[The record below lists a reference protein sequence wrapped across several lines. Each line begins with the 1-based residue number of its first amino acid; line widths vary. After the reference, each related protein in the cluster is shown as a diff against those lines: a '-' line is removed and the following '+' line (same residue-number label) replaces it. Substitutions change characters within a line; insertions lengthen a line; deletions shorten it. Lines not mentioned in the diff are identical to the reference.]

1 MQLTVNELE
10 QAEASKHQ
18 QSHYELQSLFSNM
31 GPYLYL
37 ETGIEPMLRI
47 IEEICYESEMELKG
61 ADLQIQSLF
70 VQLLVH
76 MMRILSPSLPLC
88 STLPPPAN
96 TIDKDQGD
104 IIDGFFDRYQEP
116 LTINDL
122 SELLYISDKQ
132 TNRILN
138 KYYQTSFKQKQLDTR
153 VQVALDLLL
162 STQMTISEIAEHVG
176 YAPAYNFSK
185 VFKQKMG
192 ITPKQYRK
200 QITLHRT

>member
-1 MQLTVNELE
+1 
-10 QAEASKHQ
+10 
-18 QSHYELQSLFSNM
+18 
-31 GPYLYL
+31 
-37 ETGIEPMLRI
+37 
-47 IEEICYESEMELKG
+47 
-61 ADLQIQSLF
+61 
-70 VQLLVH
+70 
-76 MMRILSPSLPLC
+76 
-88 STLPPPAN
+88 
-96 TIDKDQGD
+96 
-104 IIDGFFDRYQEP
+104 QEP

-153 VQVALDLLL
+153 VQVALDLLQ
-162 STQMTISEIAEHVG
+162 STEMTISEIAEHVG

-200 QITLHRT
+200 EITLYRT